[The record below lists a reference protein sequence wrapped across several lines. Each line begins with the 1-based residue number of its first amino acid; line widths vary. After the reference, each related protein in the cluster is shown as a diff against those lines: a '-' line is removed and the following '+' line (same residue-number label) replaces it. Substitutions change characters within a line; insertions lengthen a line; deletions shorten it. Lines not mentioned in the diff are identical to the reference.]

1 MRLLAAVAATVLL
14 APAPLPVGAFTLRP
28 QDSLVRFSVRDNR
41 GGFVGETREVS
52 GSVLVRQSEGGY
64 AAEVQAQVDARA
76 IRTGIALRDAQM
88 RSPAF
93 LHTAAHPFITFSG
106 TVVAETPA
114 PPQFPGLL
122 RGQLTIRQVTRE
134 VEVPL
139 TITVKGNTYT
149 AEGAVVVRF
158 TDFGLPVPR
167 FLFFV
172 AEDAVRVTLQVR
184 LHPREPS
191 P

>member
-1 MRLLAAVAATVLL
+1 MRLLAALAAVLL
-14 APAPLPVGAFTLRP
+14 APPSLPVGAFALRP
-28 QDSLVRFSVRDNR
+28 PESLVRFIVRDNR

-52 GSVLVRQSEGGY
+52 GTVVVRQGEGGY
-64 AAEVQAQVDARA
+64 VAEVAAQVDART
-76 IRTGIALRDAQM
+76 IRTGVALRDAQM
-88 RSPAF
+88 RSPGY

-106 TVVAETPA
+106 TALAPAAA
-114 PPQFPGLL
+114 PPQFPALL

-139 TITVKGNTYT
+139 NVTVQGNTYT
-149 AEGAVVVRF
+149 AEGALVVRF

-172 AEDAVRVTLQVR
+172 AEDAVHITLQVR
-184 LHPREPS
+184 LHPREPPS
-191 P
+191 

>member
-1 MRLLAAVAATVLL
+1 MKCLAAVVAVLL
-14 APAPLPVGAFTLRP
+14 APSSLPVGAFTLRP
-28 QDSLVRFSVRDNR
+28 QESLVRFSVRDNR

-52 GSVLVRQSEGGY
+52 GSVVVRQSEGGY
-64 AAEVQAQVDARA
+64 AAEVQAQVDART

-106 TVVAETPA
+106 TVVAASPELPR
-114 PPQFPGLL
+114 FHGLL
-122 RGQLTIRQVTRE
+122 RGQLTVREVTRE

-139 TITVKGNTYT
+139 AITAVGNTYT

-172 AEDAVRVTLQVR
+172 AEDAVHITLQVR
-184 LHPREPS
+184 LQPREPPS
-191 P
+191 